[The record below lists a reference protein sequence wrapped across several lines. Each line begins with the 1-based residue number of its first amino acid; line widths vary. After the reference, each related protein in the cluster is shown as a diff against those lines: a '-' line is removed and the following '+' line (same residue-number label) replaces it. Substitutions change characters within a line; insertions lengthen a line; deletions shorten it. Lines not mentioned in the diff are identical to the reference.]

1 MANISILIT
10 SAPAAAQNAHS
21 ALRFAQTVQAS
32 EHQLQGIFFYQ
43 DGVLNA
49 SNLLITAS
57 DEFNLYQAW
66 VDLAQQHNCP
76 LLVCVTAATK
86 RGVLSQLDAQENDK
100 TNFNLSA
107 PFESVG
113 LGELA
118 VLMRD
123 SDRLVQ
129 F

>member
-10 SAPAAAQNAHS
+10 SAPTASQNAYS
-21 ALRFAQTVQAS
+21 ALRFAQTVHSS
-32 EHQLQGIFFYQ
+32 EHKLLGIFFYQ

-49 SNLLITAS
+49 SGLQTYAS

-66 VDLAQQHNCP
+66 VDLARQHNCP
-76 LLVCVTAATK
+76 LLVCVTAAGK
-86 RGVLSQLDAQENDK
+86 RGVLSQFDAQENDQV
-100 TNFNLSA
+100 NFNLSE
-107 PFESVG
+107 PFQSVG
-113 LGELA
+113 LGDLA
-118 VLMRD
+118 ILMRD